1 MLSKSYSHNGVP
13 KSNKADLYTSQKIND
28 KCSQTEFTPFLEQ
41 ELVLGQY
48 LEHKLGSDLSE
59 IKVNRP
65 QLSKS
70 ELDLNNIENDLYTAG
85 ILNSK
90 NLVSSDRNLNIS
102 KWDGEIHHCQSINE
116 SSVPFLTELKVARQN
131 PGTFMV
137 NNDQEEII

>member
-1 MLSKSYSHNGVP
+1 MLSKSYSHNGFP
-13 KSNKADLYTSQKIND
+13 KSIKVDSYTSQKIDD
-28 KCSQTEFTPFLEQ
+28 KCSQTDFTPFLEQ

-48 LEHKLGSDLSE
+48 LEHKLGSDLGE

-70 ELDLNNIENDLYTAG
+70 ELDLNNIGNSFITAG
-85 ILNSK
+85 VLNSK

-102 KWDGEIHHCQSINE
+102 KWEGEIHHCQSKNE
-116 SSVPFLTELKVARQN
+116 SSVPFMTELKVARQN
-131 PGTFMV
+131 PGIFMV

>member
-1 MLSKSYSHNGVP
+1 MLSKSYSSNGFP
-13 KSNKADLYTSQKIND
+13 KSNKADSYTSQNIDD

-70 ELDLNNIENDLYTAG
+70 ELDLNNIGNDVNTAG
-85 ILNSK
+85 VFYSK
-90 NLVSSDRNLNIS
+90 NLVSSDKNLNIS
-102 KWDGEIHHCQSINE
+102 KWEGEIHHCQSNNE
-116 SSVPFLTELKVARQN
+116 SSVPFTTELKVARQN
-131 PGTFMV
+131 PGIIMV